1 MSAAS
6 RIASSS
12 ARPSIRDVARHA
24 GVSAGCVSN
33 VINGRRRQDD
43 PIGRAVLQAVDELG
57 YRRNTMASNLR
68 RAQSRIIGLV
78 IPDFE
83 NPFFAELVSQLERCA
98 EATGYRIVATS
109 SREDPGIEAREID
122 ELAGWRVSGILLIPS
137 MNSRAR
143 DLVAGAETPFVL
155 LDRIFAG
162 TNADAVGVDNAE
174 ASETVIHR
182 LVGLGHRRIL
192 VAYLGDGIDNV
203 AERLDGVRRAARDAG
218 DGVTVDY
225 LSTGTGVEGARW
237 ALAGYLDANPAPDAV
252 FCLFNTATLAAY
264 GLLLERGMEP
274 GRRTALVGFDDSM
287 WMAHVHPPVA
297 AIVQPVREIAEAAWA
312 RILARIE
319 GDDTPGQVLRLSC
332 RLEPRG
338 SLETH
343 SEQRR
348 SRGGTVA

>member
-1 MSAAS
+1 MPAVS
-6 RIASSS
+6 RIAKSGG
-12 ARPSIRDVARHA
+12 RPSIRDVARHA
-24 GVSAGCVSN
+24 GVSVACVSN

-109 SREDPGIEAREID
+109 SREDPEIEAREID

-137 MNSRAR
+137 TTSRAR
-143 DLVAGAETPFVL
+143 ELIAGAETPFVL

-162 TNADAVGVDNAE
+162 TDADAVGVDNAE
-174 ASETVIHR
+174 ASEMVIHR
-182 LVGLGHRRIL
+182 LVGLGHGRIL
-192 VAYLGDGIDNV
+192 VAYLGDGIGNV
-203 AERLDGVRRAARDAG
+203 TERLDGVRQAARDAG
-218 DGVTVDY
+218 DRVTVDY
-225 LSTGTGVEGARW
+225 LATGMSVESARS
-237 ALAGYLDANPAPDAV
+237 ALAGYFDANPAPDAV

-264 GLLLERGMEP
+264 GLLLERGLEP
-274 GRRTALVGFDDSM
+274 GWRTALVGFDDSA

-297 AIVQPVREIAEAAWA
+297 AIVQPVREIAEQAWA
-312 RILARIE
+312 RILCRIQ
-319 GDDTPGQVLRLSC
+319 GDDSPGQVLRLCC
-332 RLEPRG
+332 RLESRG
-338 SLETH
+338 SLESH
-343 SEQRR
+343 SEQKR
-348 SRGGTVA
+348 SRGGAVT

>member
-1 MSAAS
+1 MSATS
-6 RIASSS
+6 RSMTASS
-12 ARPSIRDVARHA
+12 RPSIRDVARRA

-33 VINGRRRQDD
+33 VINGRRSQDD

-57 YRRNTMASNLR
+57 YRLNTMASNLR

-83 NPFFAELVSQLERCA
+83 NPFFAELVAQLERCA
-98 EATGYRIVATS
+98 EATSYRIVAAS
-109 SREDPGIEAREID
+109 SREDPDIEAREID

-137 MNSRAR
+137 LKSRAQE
-143 DLVAGAETPFVL
+143 LIAEVETPFVL
-155 LDRIFAG
+155 LDRILSDSR
-162 TNADAVGVDNAE
+162 ADAVGVDNSE

-203 AERLDGVRRAARDAG
+203 AERLDGVRRAVQDAG

-225 LSTGTGVEGARW
+225 LPTGTSVEGARL
-237 ALAGYLDANPAPDAV
+237 ALAGYLDTNPAPDAV

-264 GLLLERGMEP
+264 GLLLERGLEP
-274 GRRTALVGFDDSM
+274 GTRTALVGFDDSA

-297 AIVQPVREIAEAAWA
+297 AIVQPVREIAQQAWA

-319 GDDTPGQVLRLSC
+319 GDDSPRTIQRLAC
-332 RLEPRG
+332 QLEPRG
-338 SLETH
+338 SLKAG
-343 SEQRR
+343 SKDRR
-348 SRGGTVA
+348 SRAGAAA

>member
-1 MSAAS
+1 MTAAS
-6 RIASSS
+6 RGLRTSV
-12 ARPSIRDVARHA
+12 RPSIRDVARHA

-33 VINGRRRQDD
+33 VMNGRRRQDD

-98 EATGYRIVATS
+98 EATGYRIVAAS
-109 SREDPGIEAREID
+109 SREDCDIEAREID

-137 MNSRAR
+137 VKSRAQA
-143 DLVAGAETPFVL
+143 LIAESATPFVL

-162 TNADAVGVDNAE
+162 TSADAVGVDNAE
-174 ASETVIHR
+174 ASEAVVHR

-192 VAYLGDGIDNV
+192 VAYLGGGIDNV
-203 AERLDGVRRAARDAG
+203 TERLDGVRRASSDAG

-225 LSTGTGVEGARW
+225 LPTATSVEAARS
-237 ALAGYLDANPAPDAV
+237 ALAGYLDSNPAPDAV

-264 GLLLERGMEP
+264 GLLLERGLEP
-274 GRRTALVGFDDSM
+274 GVKTALVGFDDSA

-297 AIVQPVREIAEAAWA
+297 AIVQPVRAIAEHAWA
-312 RILARIE
+312 RILARVE
-319 GDDTPGQVLRLSC
+319 GDDSPGIIQRLSC
-332 RLEPRG
+332 VLEPRR
-338 SLETH
+338 SLETV
-343 SEQRR
+343 SSTPR
-348 SRGGTVA
+348 SRGRAAQ